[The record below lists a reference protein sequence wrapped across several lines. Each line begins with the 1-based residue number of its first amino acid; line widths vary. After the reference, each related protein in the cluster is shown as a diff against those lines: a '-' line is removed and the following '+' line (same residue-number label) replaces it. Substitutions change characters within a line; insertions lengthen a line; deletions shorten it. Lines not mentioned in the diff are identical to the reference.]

1 MPMQIRQT
9 TGSMAIVMERVE
21 EEEEEREQE
30 KAERRVFPRRFYRSF
45 KSVSEIESP
54 PDCCES
60 TLESVRLFSR

>member
-1 MPMQIRQT
+1 MPMQMSQT
-9 TGSMAIVMERVE
+9 TGSMAIVVERV

-60 TLESVRLFSR
+60 TLESVRRFSR